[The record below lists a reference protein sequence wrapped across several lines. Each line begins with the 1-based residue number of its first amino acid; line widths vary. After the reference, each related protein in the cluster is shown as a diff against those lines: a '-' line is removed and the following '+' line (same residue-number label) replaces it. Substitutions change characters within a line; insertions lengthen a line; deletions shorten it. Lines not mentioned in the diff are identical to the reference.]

1 MAAVNG
7 ASKGAVALGV
17 FALARGRRARRAA
30 IIALSLAILAAG
42 LALSAALGAVYVSP
56 AEALAA
62 ILGDADRVPRQI
74 VWNLRIPR
82 AGLAWAWSARASSP
96 SRSPLCWRR
105 PPRAWRAW
113 SDSSGL

>member
-7 ASKGAVALGV
+7 ASKGAVARGV

-30 IIALSLAILAAG
+30 VIALSLAILAAG
-42 LALSAALGAVYVSP
+42 LVLWDGLPAFLPLIAFAGAIAAAFAVYW
-56 AEALAA
+56 ETT
-62 ILGDADRVPRQI
+62 
-74 VWNLRIPR
+74 PR
-82 AGLAWAWSARASSP
+82 AGWAWAWSARASSP